1 MRKNKQLLYIFM
13 LFIILF
19 FTQGNQQNDKY

>member
-1 MRKNKQLLYIFM
+1 MTDIAIFM

-19 FTQGNQQNDKY
+19 SCCLFH